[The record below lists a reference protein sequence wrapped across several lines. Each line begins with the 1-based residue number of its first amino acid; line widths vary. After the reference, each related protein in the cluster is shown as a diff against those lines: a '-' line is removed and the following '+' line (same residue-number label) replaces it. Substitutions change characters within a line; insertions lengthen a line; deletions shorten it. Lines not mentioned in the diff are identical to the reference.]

1 MKTVKSSR
9 WAVRGINSILE
20 QINPHC
26 TYTSLQLD
34 VSTVRGCK
42 QCNSHEMLSALTA
55 VPYFLDHH
63 EEKSCRNE
71 REMISE
77 DSTKW
82 TAEIMQLEALRQ
94 SRNSYSNASACP
106 GK

>member
-1 MKTVKSSR
+1 
-9 WAVRGINSILE
+9 
-20 QINPHC
+20 
-26 TYTSLQLD
+26 
-34 VSTVRGCK
+34 
-42 QCNSHEMLSALTA
+42 MLSALTV

-94 SRNSYSNASACP
+94 STNSYSNASACP
-106 GK
+106 GKWRKDNIENMRTDVRV

>member
-9 WAVRGINSILE
+9 WAIRGINSILE

-55 VPYFLDHH
+55 VDHH

-94 SRNSYSNASACP
+94 STNSYSNASACP